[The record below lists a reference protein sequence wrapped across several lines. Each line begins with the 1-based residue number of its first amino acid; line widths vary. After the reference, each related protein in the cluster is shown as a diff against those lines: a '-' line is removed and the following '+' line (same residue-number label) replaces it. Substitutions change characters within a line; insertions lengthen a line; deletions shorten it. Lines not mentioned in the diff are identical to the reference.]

1 MHEKRYTTLWRNKHL
16 KEADSMTELASVL
29 RDAADEVEA
38 MLADGVELEVLGGD
52 YYLLSTN
59 DPAVAE
65 KYGMTEE
72 DEDEDE
78 DQLGEEDLDDAQEDD
93 GLNLYVHGGEG

>member
-16 KEADSMTELASVL
+16 KEADSMMELASVL

-38 MLADGVELEVLGGD
+38 MLADGVELEMLGED

-72 DEDEDE
+72 DEDED
-78 DQLGEEDLDDAQEDD
+78 QLGQEDLDDAQEDD
-93 GLNLYVHGGEG
+93 EWSLHVHGGEG